1 MTAPDE
7 AAIMDILNAIVGLLL
22 EIINTVLQPIL
33 EQLAVIGFRESVVQ
47 FMLINAVLGLSIY
60 LTLNT
65 GLLSL
70 ANAGF
75 MAIGAYVSVV
85 LTMEGDLS
93 FGLALICGALAAGL
107 VAIPIGLPVLRLRN
121 IYLAIATIGFGEIV
135 RIVILNFDGLAT
147 SLLGPDEPYDF
158 THGARGINRIPKLT
172 ETAHLV
178 LILLLLAFFMYRLH
192 RSRMGRA
199 MAAVRQDE
207 KVAATLGIDVVYY
220 KNLAFILGAIVAG
233 TAGGLSGHAT
243 RVITPGDFGFGR
255 AVDILAFAVLGGLS
269 HWSGP
274 VLGGMALKAIPERLR
289 YLAEYTGALTGAIL
303 LLIIVYL
310 PGGLISLLRPSYWR
324 EGGRFDLA
332 KRLASVGM
340 ALVALVNILPYRDL
354 GRSGGQVLGYELW
367 GLIGLAAIL
376 AALYWISSRQP
387 QPQGGYFALPLSVLA
402 GALVVVLLVIGLFGL
417 ITDLSDGYYANLIG
431 LVLVGIAGLITYP
444 PEAVGTPDRPGS
456 GAGEPLSRGV

>member
-1 MTAPDE
+1 
-7 AAIMDILNAIVGLLL
+7 MDILNAIVGLLL

-178 LILLLLAFFMYRLH
+178 LILLQELDSLFNRLPH
-192 RSRMGRA
+192 VPIRDFAHYGGTGQCDRYGRHDRNLDSA
-199 MAAVRQDE
+199 LHNGFPSPGL
-207 KVAATLGIDVVYY
+207 TPVVT
-220 KNLAFILGAIVAG
+220 NILGFQ
-233 TAGGLSGHAT
+233 S
-243 RVITPGDFGFGR
+243 
-255 AVDILAFAVLGGLS
+255 
-269 HWSGP
+269 
-274 VLGGMALKAIPERLR
+274 
-289 YLAEYTGALTGAIL
+289 
-303 LLIIVYL
+303 
-310 PGGLISLLRPSYWR
+310 
-324 EGGRFDLA
+324 
-332 KRLASVGM
+332 
-340 ALVALVNILPYRDL
+340 
-354 GRSGGQVLGYELW
+354 
-367 GLIGLAAIL
+367 
-376 AALYWISSRQP
+376 
-387 QPQGGYFALPLSVLA
+387 
-402 GALVVVLLVIGLFGL
+402 
-417 ITDLSDGYYANLIG
+417 
-431 LVLVGIAGLITYP
+431 
-444 PEAVGTPDRPGS
+444 
-456 GAGEPLSRGV
+456 